1 MLLFKTKAVSKEM
14 SDMAKKESNTST
26 EWKAQVERAERKAR
40 IARMKGSQGKK
51 KKIGSHRIWKKV
63 LLIAAACLLAIILVG
78 WLVIR
83 SGIVVRKV
91 NALTV
96 NGRQFSAS
104 DLNLNIGNMAV
115 NAQLGLVFTEE
126 FQETLMSPSPYAP
139 DQTLR
144 DLLIES
150 AISQLEYFAAT
161 SADMVKAGFK
171 PNDEQS
177 KEIKEALDAYEK
189 QMLQL
194 SEQSG
199 RSVTSILEMYY
210 GPGTRLKSVQSN
222 MEENMKISYYMNSIR
237 EAADISDES
246 IEAYYD
252 EHRDDYDIFS
262 YYSYDFKPEDSALE
276 GDALTKA
283 LDELEAKADAA
294 GKSLTLKPFLEAVGD
309 QLSEEDAKKLLEG
322 EDTLLQ
328 RSKKAT
334 MLTTLFD
341 FVNNNERKAGD
352 YKVIR
357 GTKYVTLVEFASR
370 EKDNFR
376 PYSVR
381 HILISKE
388 GYDRS
393 QELTQ
398 ADYDL
403 LKIEAMD
410 VWEAFMDGE
419 QTEDA
424 FSQLA
429 QEKSKDQG
437 SASNG
442 GLYAN
447 ISSEQSAQ
455 FVKPFRDWCEDA
467 ARKPGDTGL
476 VKTQFGY
483 HVMYFQGHADEA
495 ELTNTIRET
504 LRDEH
509 VNAWSTAIMNEVKSE
524 RHPFGMKF
532 VGRIHFFK
540 ALFSKEKPATEATSF
555 GIN

>member
-1 MLLFKTKAVSKEM
+1 MAKAVSKEK
-14 SDMAKKESNTST
+14 SDMAKKESNEST

-63 LLIAAACLLAIILVG
+63 LLITTVCLLVILLAG

-83 SGIVVRKV
+83 SGIIVRKV
-91 NALTV
+91 SALTV
-96 NGRQFSAS
+96 NGRKFSAS
-104 DLNLNIGNMAV
+104 DLNLSIGNIAV

-144 DLLIES
+144 DLLIE
-150 AISQLEYFAAT
+150 AAVSQLEYFAAT
-161 SADMVKAGFK
+161 SADMVKVGFK
-171 PNDEQS
+171 PTDEQN
-177 KEIKEALDAYEK
+177 KEIEAALDAYEK
-189 QMLQL
+189 QMLQI

-210 GPGTRLKSVQSN
+210 GPGTRLKAVQSN
-222 MEENMKISYYMNSIR
+222 MDENMRVSYYMNSIR
-237 EAADISDES
+237 EAADVSDEK
-246 IEAYYD
+246 ITAYYD
-252 EHRDDYDIFS
+252 EHRDDYDLFS
-262 YYSYDFKPEDSALE
+262 YYLYDFKPEDSNLE
-276 GDALTKA
+276 GDALTEA
-283 LDELEAKADAA
+283 LDELEAKANTAA
-294 GKSLTLKPFLEAVGD
+294 ESLRLKPFIEAVSD
-309 QLSEEDAKKLLEG
+309 QLPEEEAKKLLES

-328 RSKKAT
+328 RKKKAA

-341 FVNNNERKAGD
+341 FVKDSERKKGD
-352 YKVIR
+352 HKVIR
-357 GTKYVTLVEFASR
+357 GAKQVTLVEFVSR
-370 EKDNFR
+370 EKDDFR

-381 HILISKE
+381 HILLSKE
-388 GYDRS
+388 GHDGS

-398 ADYDL
+398 ADYDT

-410 VWEAFMDGE
+410 VWQEYLDGE
-419 QTEDA
+419 QTADA

-429 QEKSKDQG
+429 KEKSKDQG

-442 GLYAN
+442 GLYAD
-447 ISSEQSAQ
+447 ITSDKSAQ
-455 FVKPFRDWCEDA
+455 FVKPFREWCEDP

-476 VKTQFGY
+476 VKSQFGY
-483 HVMYFQGHADEA
+483 HVMYFQGHGDEA
-495 ELTNTIRET
+495 ELTSKIRET

-509 VNAWSTAIMNEVKSE
+509 VNAWSTAIMNDVKSE
-524 RHPFGMKF
+524 QHPFGMKF

-540 ALFSKEKPATEATSF
+540 ALFSKEDKPAPEETVF
-555 GIN
+555 KID

>member
-1 MLLFKTKAVSKEM
+1 
-14 SDMAKKESNTST
+14 MAKKESNEST

-63 LLIAAACLLAIILVG
+63 LLITTVCLLVILLAG

-91 NALTV
+91 SALTV

-104 DLNLNIGNMAV
+104 DLNLSIGNMAV
-115 NAQLGLVFTEE
+115 NAQLGLIFTDE

-150 AISQLEYFAAT
+150 AVSQLEYFAAA

-171 PNDEQS
+171 LTDEQD
-177 KEIKEALDAYEK
+177 KEIKAALNAYEN

-210 GPGTRLKSVQSN
+210 GPGTRLKAVQSN

-237 EAADISDES
+237 EAADVSDEKVA
-246 IEAYYD
+246 AYYD
-252 EHRDDYDIFS
+252 EHREDYDLFS
-262 YYSYDFKPEDSALE
+262 YYLYDFKPEDSTLE
-276 GDALTKA
+276 GDALTEE
-283 LDELEAKADAA
+283 LDELEAKANTAA
-294 GKSLTLKPFLEAVGD
+294 ESLTLKPFVEAVSD
-309 QLSEEDAKKLLEG
+309 QLSEEEAKKLLES
-322 EDTLLQ
+322 EDSLLQ
-328 RSKKAT
+328 RKKKAA

-341 FVNNNERKAGD
+341 FVNDSERKTGD
-352 YKVIR
+352 HKVIR
-357 GTKYVTLVEFASR
+357 SATHVTLVEFLSR
-370 EKDNFR
+370 EKDDFH

-388 GYDRS
+388 EHDS
-393 QELTQ
+393 TQELTQ

-403 LKIEAMD
+403 LKTEAID
-410 VWEAFMDGE
+410 VLNTFKSGDK
-419 QTEDA
+419 TEDA
-424 FSQLA
+424 FAQLA
-429 QEKSKDQG
+429 KEKSKDQG
-437 SASNG
+437 SAANG
-442 GLYAN
+442 GLYEN
-447 ISSEQSAQ
+447 ISSAQSAQ
-455 FVKPFRDWCEDA
+455 FVKPFREWCEDA

-483 HVMYFQGHADEA
+483 HVMYFQSRAEEA
-495 ELTNTIRET
+495 ELIDTIRET

-509 VNAWSTAIMNEVKSE
+509 VNEWSTAIMNDVKSE

-540 ALFSKEKPATEATSF
+540 ALFSKEEKPSPEETLFEIS
-555 GIN
+555 